1 VCAFLLS
8 SIIFVQIQMDNML
21 ISRDPFKETFSKIID
36 VHLLDVSEEPA
47 MGAFQ

>member
-1 VCAFLLS
+1 
-8 SIIFVQIQMDNML
+8 MDNML